1 MTVRSLIPSARPICL
16 FRSPSAAFWMGGYL
30 VMAFVIVPRLAQAPS
45 EPLKQ
50 AALLATRVMTY
61 SGVLTMAF
69 GLVLIART
77 RGYGQLFA
85 GEWGGI
91 VIASAV
97 LALLMMAIGDSALRP
112 ALRRLEPCAADWEKN
127 AASARRWAIVALIAG
142 ILAIGF
148 MTRAIY
154 AR

>member
-1 MTVRSLIPSARPICL
+1 MVDSIVTWLVRYVHVMG
-16 FRSPSAAFWMGGYL
+16 AAFWVGGYL
-30 VMAFVIVPRLAQAPS
+30 VMAFAIVPRLAQGPN

-61 SGVLTMAF
+61 SGVLTMAS
-69 GLVLIART
+69 GLLLIARS
-77 RGYGQLFA
+77 RGYGQLLA

-91 VIASAV
+91 VISSAV
-97 LALLMMAIGDSALRP
+97 LVLAMMAIGDSALRP
-112 ALRRLEPCAADWEKN
+112 ALRRLEPGAADWEQN
-127 AASARRWAIVALIAG
+127 AARARRWAIIALIAG

>member
-1 MTVRSLIPSARPICL
+1 MLSAVDSIITWLVRYVHVMG
-16 FRSPSAAFWMGGYL
+16 AAFWVGGYL
-30 VMAFVIVPRLAQAPS
+30 VLAFVIVPRLAHGPN
-45 EPLKQ
+45 EPLQ
-50 AALLATRVMTY
+50 RAALLATRVLTY
-61 SGVLTMAF
+61 SGVLTMLA

-77 RGYGQLFA
+77 RGYGQLFS

-91 VIASAV
+91 VISSAV
-97 LALLMMAIGDSALRP
+97 LALAMMAIGDGALGP
-112 ALRRLEPCAADWEKN
+112 ALRRVGSSAPDRERSVAA
-127 AASARRWAIVALIAG
+127 ARHWATVALVAG